1 MGTLCMRDFIGLR
14 TRVASTENLKVCFD
28 LLVNTFCFTVKLGLV
43 CGGKRKVVID
53 KGLRATSQGW
63 DQLRTTLQSTVSNQ
77 E

>member
-1 MGTLCMRDFIGLR
+1 MRARCGSPDMGMTTNDREEQEIWADFGNEGSK
-14 TRVASTENLKVCFD
+14 AKN
-28 LLVNTFCFTVKLGLV
+28 
-43 CGGKRKVVID
+43 D